1 MKPGLKLFF
10 AIALIFVALNSASA
24 EMLSLKQAV
33 NIALKEN
40 PALRASAWTVQAQ
53 EYNVKGSKG
62 YLYPRFRIEEKFSR
76 TNNPTYSF
84 MSKLNQER
92 FAQEDFRISSLNDPD
107 DISGFQTSISFEQPL
122 FVPKLYLGI
131 EMSGRELDAKKAEY
145 KRKKEDVALKV
156 IRAFLMVKTSGEYLR
171 AAQAGTKDAEE
182 HKRIALA
189 RYDAGTGLYSD
200 VLRAEVAVKKSEANM
215 IMSES
220 NLDIAKRT
228 LGLLLGRTEPVDITD
243 DKPVFPIDSINVYLD
258 AAKNREDLN
267 AMRLRHDN
275 SLKAVKLEKSVFIP
289 EAGIGGSYNLYD
301 HKRPFASEGES
312 YILMG
317 FLRWNLFDASQY
329 HKISEAKAKARA
341 VEEGLSGLEK
351 EINFRI
357 NEAYTRVKE
366 KERNLF
372 LSRAVVK
379 ESEEALRLVRTRYEN
394 SLAPMVDL
402 LDTQTMLDNAR
413 AGAAAAENEYLNSI
427 VALYYQSGILLEIM
441 N

>member
-1 MKPGLKLFF
+1 MKVSALPFLSCIGPYYLFF
-10 AIALIFVALNSASA
+10 CFFFSSRRRHTRYISVTGVQTCALPI
-24 EMLSLKQAV
+24 
-33 NIALKEN
+33 
-40 PALRASAWTVQAQ
+40 
-53 EYNVKGSKG
+53 SKG
-62 YLYPRFRIEEKFSR
+62 RLYPRFRIEEKFSR

-92 FAQEDFRISSLNDPD
+92 FNQEDFGIDSLNNPD

-145 KRKKEDVALKV
+145 NRKKEDVALKV

-171 AAQAGTKDAEE
+171 AARAGTKDAEE

-189 RYDAGTGLYSD
+189 RYDAGTGIYSD
-200 VLRAEVAVKKSEANM
+200 VLRAEVAIKKSEANM

-220 NLDIAKRT
+220 NLNIAKRA

-402 LDTQTMLDNAR
+402 LDTQTMLDSAR
-413 AGAAAAENEYLNSI
+413 AELAAAENEYLNSI